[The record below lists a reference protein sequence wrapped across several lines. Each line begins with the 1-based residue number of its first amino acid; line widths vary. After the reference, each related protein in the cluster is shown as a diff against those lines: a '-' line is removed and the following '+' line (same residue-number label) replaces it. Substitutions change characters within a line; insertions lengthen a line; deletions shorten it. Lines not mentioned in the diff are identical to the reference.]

1 MYPLLFKIG
10 NFGLSTF
17 GLFLGLAVV
26 FGIYFFVRSAR
37 RAGFSEEKAL
47 DYILICLA
55 AGLVLS
61 RLISYFEYPAAG
73 FWHSGY
79 SFTAGII
86 GFGLLSYLY
95 VRRLRWSVLKIGDC
109 VIPAALAGFSF
120 AQLGFYLGVSGK
132 TGDLFVALIY
142 FALALSSFVTLKKEP
157 RTGTVFYWYGSV
169 LFSFYY
175 LYKLSQ
181 GQLFK
186 LGSLLVLA
194 LAVYFVVG
202 LKRRGYFMEANLSK
216 DFLQKIKDRLMR
228 YLHRINEQ
236 EAQVKSEDNESRNED
251 ASRNSEFED
260 EAENENQHTL
270 AQTIGASLSQMK
282 NQIKKAMLRMNS
294 GKYGICERCGGP
306 IDKARLEAFPEATLC
321 LRCEQL
327 RENKTPEGN

>member
-17 GLFLGLAVV
+17 GLFLGLAIV
-26 FGIYFFVRSAR
+26 FGIYLFVRSAR
-37 RAGFSEEKAL
+37 RAGFSEEKSL
-47 DYILICLA
+47 DFILICLA
-55 AGLVLS
+55 VGLVLS
-61 RLISYFEYPAAG
+61 RLVSYFEYPAAG

-79 SFTAGII
+79 SFTAGVL

-142 FALALSSFVTLKKEP
+142 FALAFSAFVTLKKEP

-175 LYKLSQ
+175 LYKLFQ
-181 GQLFK
+181 GQYFK
-186 LGSLLVLA
+186 VGSLLVLA

-202 LKRRGYFMEANLSK
+202 LKRRGYIMEANLSK

-236 EAQVKSEDNESRNED
+236 EAQVKSEDNEARNED
-251 ASRNSEFED
+251 SSRNSEFED
-260 EAENENQHTL
+260 GAENENQHTF

-282 NQIKKAMLRMNS
+282 NQIKKALLRMNS
-294 GKYGICERCGGP
+294 GKYGICERCGSS
-306 IDKARLEAFPEATLC
+306 IDKARLEAFPEATYC
-321 LRCEQL
+321 LHCEQL
-327 RENKTPEGN
+327 RENKTPEDN